1 MTQQDSGWQR
11 SPRHWPQVP
20 HSTET
25 EHRLT
30 IVEIEV
36 ERVSEEH
43 DDFKESTTSKILW
56 LERGLQ
62 ALAYCLLTLAFW
74 LAPGK
79 ASSVAEAILGI
90 VKR

>member
-1 MTQQDSGWQR
+1 MSYPSNWGP
-11 SPRHWPQVP
+11 SPPHWPPSP

-36 ERVSEEH
+36 KSV
-43 DDFKESTTSKILW
+43 KEDHKDHKEATASKILW

-62 ALAYCLLTLAFW
+62 AVAYGLLTLAFW
-74 LAPGK
+74 SAPQK
-79 ASSVAEAILGI
+79 AQGFAEVILGL